1 MRGQLDWISSPRA
14 YQETTGRVQSWTE
27 RLWKGQTVPPADPAV
42 RGLQGCVHPVA
53 LDSRCI
59 GNGAFPGSPI
69 KEAETSEMLPVA
81 DPHCL
86 AAQAQLSWAV
96 SSAQNWLQEQTGLDG
111 TRQGAASSIYYFRDQ
126 NHFLVLNSGTLLPYT
141 HLCDW
146 KSV

>member
-1 MRGQLDWISSPRA
+1 M
-14 YQETTGRVQSWTE
+14 
-27 RLWKGQTVPPADPAV
+27 PPADPAV

-111 TRQGAASSIYYFRDQ
+111 TRQDAASSIYYFRDQ